1 MTPSPRH
8 WHALL
13 RTCRADRTIGAARPR
28 VGRMARAVVVALTF
42 FACAEATGALAQA
55 PDSTGAAPRSDTST
69 DVHAG
74 GMVAD
79 ESPRIAA
86 VAPLPSA
93 LAEASL
99 HMYELVPEGSDNI
112 RSAIDRSVAHM
123 NFIVR
128 PIARHRLTKA
138 NRLAEHL
145 TFAVQPDT
153 VAVTFDGMNPI
164 ITPRNGDST
173 SWTRG
178 GTGERYQVHIA
189 LAGDTLRQVIAT
201 DDGQRENDFVFLDDG
216 ARVELHVTL
225 TADRLPMP
233 LRYTLLYRREY

>member
-1 MTPSPRH
+1 VAHPR
-8 WHALL
+8 
-13 RTCRADRTIGAARPR
+13 AARA
-28 VGRMARAVVVALTF
+28 ARAVFVALSVI
-42 FACAEATGALAQA
+42 AGAGTTRAFAQA
-55 PDSTGAAPRSDTST
+55 PDTTGAVARADTFT

-74 GMVAD
+74 GMLAD
-79 ESPRIAA
+79 ETSRAAA
-86 VAPLPSA
+86 VAPLPPA

-99 HMYELVPEGSDNI
+99 HVYELVPDGSDNI

-173 SWTRG
+173 SWIRG
-178 GTGERYQVHIA
+178 ETGERYQVHIA
-189 LAGDTLRQVIAT
+189 PAGDTLRQVIAT

-225 TADRLPMP
+225 TAERLPIP
-233 LRYTLLYRREY
+233 LRYMLLYRREY